1 MTGHIDPDSDAIP
14 GSGPDAA
21 ASSDTVA
28 GAETP
33 PDVAAVVP
41 VYDDPEGIRT
51 TLDSLLAQ
59 SSDRDYRIV
68 VVDNGS
74 TDRTPEVVRS
84 YEDDRIAL
92 HDETDVQSSYAAR
105 NTGIRNT
112 DAGILAFVD
121 ADMTVP
127 EDWLDSA
134 LRAFESTDADYM
146 GCHVDLTLPE
156 DPSLAARYDH
166 HTGFPVEGYLEQ
178 QGFAPTCCLFVRR
191 AVFVDVGLFDHRLVS
206 GGDKEFGDRVRNA
219 GYEQYFAGD
228 VTMYHPTRNS
238 LRELVAKD
246 RRVGRGLCQL
256 QRHHSD
262 RYGTPGVPPRP
273 SGSKRPEPDLP
284 LPDRIAFSA
293 LSTFLT
299 GVRGLGYYE
308 AYLTGERRDDLG
320 DVPRLD
326 SSE

>member
-1 MTGHIDPDSDAIP
+1 MVHPAVSI
-14 GSGPDAA
+14 
-21 ASSDTVA
+21 
-28 GAETP
+28 
-33 PDVAAVVP
+33 VVP
-41 VYDDPEGIRT
+41 VYNDPDGVRA
-51 TLDSLLAQ
+51 TLDSLVAQ
-59 SSDRDYRIV
+59 STDSPYEIV
-68 VVDNGS
+68 VVDNDS

-84 YEDDRIAL
+84 YEND
-92 HDETDVQSSYAAR
+92 HDHLTLVHEREIQSSYAAR

-112 DAGILAFVD
+112 DSETLAFVD

-134 LRAFESTDADYM
+134 LAAFESADADYM
-146 GCHVDLTLPE
+146 GCHVELALPE

-178 QGFAPTCCLFVRR
+178 QGFAPTCCLVVRR
-191 AVFVDVGLFDHRLVS
+191 EVFADVGLFDHRLVS
-206 GGDKEFGDRVRNA
+206 GGDKEFGNRVSEA
-219 GYEQYFAGD
+219 GYDRHFAAD
-228 VTMYHPTRNS
+228 VTMYHPTRNG
-238 LRELVAKD
+238 LRELVSKD

-256 QRHHSD
+256 QRYHPD

-273 SGSKRPEPDLP
+273 SGIKRPEPDLP
-284 LPDRIAFSA
+284 LRDRLAFGA

-308 AYLTGERRDDLG
+308 AYFAGERRGDLG